1 MTIIAAVIVSILTLA
16 SQEPATQMTTYQMV
30 FLKKGPNYDAVTTSP
45 DAARMQQE
53 HLAGLIAL
61 NKQRVNLLFGPMG
74 DSGDLRGVAILD
86 VPTADAAKK
95 ALEADPFVKA
105 GAMTLEVKPWAGP
118 KGFFSLPAE
127 GHQLEALIFGFLMRG
142 PNASQAGATA
152 AEIQKGHLAYMT
164 KLHGEGKLV
173 AAGPFMDDSPMRGI
187 VVYRVGTIDE
197 AKALAAEDP
206 AVKAGRLVLDAH
218 PWMTFKGIL
227 K

>member
-30 FLKKGPNYDAVTTSP
+30 FLKKG
-45 DAARMQQE
+45 
-53 HLAGLIAL
+53 
-61 NKQRVNLLFGPMG
+61 
-74 DSGDLRGVAILD
+74 
-86 VPTADAAKK
+86 
-95 ALEADPFVKA
+95 
-105 GAMTLEVKPWAGP
+105 
-118 KGFFSLPAE
+118 FSLPAE